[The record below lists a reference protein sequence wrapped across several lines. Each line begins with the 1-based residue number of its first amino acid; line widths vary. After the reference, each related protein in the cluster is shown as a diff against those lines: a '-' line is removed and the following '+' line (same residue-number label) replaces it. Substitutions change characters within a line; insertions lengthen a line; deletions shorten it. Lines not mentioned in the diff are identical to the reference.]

1 LDLVKDY
8 ENHAIWCMK
17 MDNDKKFIWT
27 GGYDHV
33 LRKWSVAGQELVKE
47 IKGHHDSMIKI
58 LRFTADG
65 KY

>member
-1 LDLVKDY
+1 
-8 ENHAIWCMK
+8 MK